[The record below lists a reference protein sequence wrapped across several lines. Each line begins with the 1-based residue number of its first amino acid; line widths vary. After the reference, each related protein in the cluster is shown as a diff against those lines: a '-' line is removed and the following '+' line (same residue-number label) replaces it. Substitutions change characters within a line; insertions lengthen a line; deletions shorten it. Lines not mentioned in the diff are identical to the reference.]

1 MECVIRHPGYILHP
15 DVNVPSGSHPVCSRN
30 RMLWS
35 HLNNL
40 QVFWYLS
47 LIVLALIVSIGVT
60 SHPLHLNI
68 VLSEMRITFHLS
80 TLRQSAEILLLFC
93 PDGSVI
99 GVMCNILHVLA
110 AGIDNDDRDV
120 GGSQVYLL
128 NHEHFNPDSILP
140 LLFSTMTFSYALQ
153 PTVIRVYVVL
163 FLKIYLLHNIFNSF
177 QRD

>member
-1 MECVIRHPGYILHP
+1 MECVIRHPGYIPHP

-68 VLSEMRITFHLS
+68 VLSGMRITFHLS

-99 GVMCNILHVLA
+99 GVMYNILHVLA
-110 AGIDNDDRDV
+110 ASIDNDDRDV
-120 GGSQVYLL
+120 GVPRSIFWIMSISIPIASY
-128 NHEHFNPDSILP
+128 HFYFLRWLSPM
-140 LLFSTMTFSYALQ
+140 LFNRLWFEFM
-153 PTVIRVYVVL
+153 
-163 FLKIYLLHNIFNSF
+163 
-177 QRD
+177 

>member
-1 MECVIRHPGYILHP
+1 M
-15 DVNVPSGSHPVCSRN
+15 
-30 RMLWS
+30 
-35 HLNNL
+35 
-40 QVFWYLS
+40 
-47 LIVLALIVSIGVT
+47 
-60 SHPLHLNI
+60 
-68 VLSEMRITFHLS
+68 
-80 TLRQSAEILLLFC
+80 
-93 PDGSVI
+93 I